1 MNIDALICG
10 KWIIPVEP
18 DGSVLENHAIAVNNG
33 EIIEL
38 LPIDDAMVRY
48 DAVEQH
54 DLTTHALI
62 PGLINAHT
70 HSSMSLFRGLADDL
84 PLMEW
89 LNEHIWPAE
98 QQWVSPQFV
107 KDGSRL
113 AIAEMIRSGTTCFS
127 DMYFFP
133 DCTAEVAT
141 EAGIRAVVG
150 LIMIDFATP
159 WAKDASEYLDK
170 GKQVHEQYKHS
181 PLIKTAFA
189 PHAPYTVSDEPLEKI
204 ALLAEE
210 LDIQIHMH
218 VHETDVEI
226 KQSIEQYGK
235 RPLQRLFD
243 LGLVSKRLIAVHMTH
258 LLAEEIELLGKNSV
272 NIIHCPESNLKLA
285 SGFCPVHELLNS
297 GMNVALGTDGA
308 ASNNDLDM
316 LGEMRT
322 AAILGKGVAHDSS
335 AIPARTALRMATLNG
350 AKALRLDAITGSLT
364 VGKQADV
371 IAIDLSALETQPL
384 YDPISQII
392 YAASRNQM
400 TDVWV
405 AGKQLLRNRQL
416 LTIDEQ
422 QLMIK
427 TRGWQEKLATVTD

>member
-1 MNIDALICG
+1 MNIDTLICA

-18 DGSVLENHAIAVNNG
+18 DGSVFENHAIAVNN
-33 EIIEL
+33 EKIIDL
-38 LPIDDAMVRY
+38 LPINDAMARY
-48 DAVEQH
+48 AAVELH
-54 DLTTHALI
+54 DLNTHALI
-62 PGLINAHT
+62 PGLINSHT

-89 LNEHIWPAE
+89 LNDHIWPAE
-98 QQWVSPQFV
+98 QQWASPQFV
-107 KDGSRL
+107 EDGSRL

-133 DCTAEVAT
+133 DCTAEVAI
-141 EAGIRAVVG
+141 EVGMRAVIG

-159 WAKDASEYLDK
+159 WAKDASEYLHKGQQVYDK
-170 GKQVHEQYKHS
+170 FKHS

-189 PHAPYTVSDEPLEKI
+189 PHSPYTVSDEPLQKI
-204 ALLAEE
+204 ALLAEQ

-226 KQSIEQYGK
+226 KQSIEQHGK
-235 RPLQRLFD
+235 RPLQRLLD
-243 LGLVSKRLIAVHMTH
+243 LGLLSKRLIAVHMTQ
-258 LLAEEIELLGKNSV
+258 LLEEEIELLAKHGV

-297 GMNVALGTDGA
+297 AINVALGTDGA

-322 AAILGKGVAHDSS
+322 AAILAKGIAHDSS

-350 AKALRLDAITGSLT
+350 AKALGLDTITGSLT

-371 IAIDLSALETQPL
+371 VAIDLSALETQPL
-384 YDPISQII
+384 YEPVSQII
-392 YAASRNQM
+392 YAASRNQI

-405 AGKQLLRNRQL
+405 AGKQLLKNREL
-416 LTIDEQ
+416 LSMDEEQ
-422 QLMIK
+422 IK
-427 TRGWQEKLATVTD
+427 QNVRVWQDKLKE

>member
-218 VHETDVEI
+218 LHETDVEI

-392 YAASRNQM
+392 YAASRNQI

-405 AGKQLLRNRQL
+405 AGRQL
-416 LTIDEQ
+416 LKDRELLSMDEEQ
-422 QLMIK
+422 IMQNVSV
-427 TRGWQEKLATVTD
+427 WQDKLQK